1 MYNKYP
7 SLNKAKTEVITCLS
21 ICNAYRWLLNLVSNC
36 NEIEMYDT
44 MLSDQIPYLYIACVE
59 YVSKTTLNLS

>member
-44 MLSDQIPYLYIACVE
+44 MLNDQIP
-59 YVSKTTLNLS
+59 